1 MNPSAAVLLILGFIL
16 DFRWRFGSNRSG
28 APSYNTVIATSPMNT
43 WL

>member
-28 APSYNTVIATSPMNT
+28 GAFI
-43 WL
+43 